1 MQDGFWVFG
10 YGSLI
15 WRTGFPY
22 RARQLATLQGYRRR
36 FCMESHHYRG
46 TPALPGLVLAL
57 DPLTGAS
64 CRGLAFH
71 VDPADADEVMAY
83 LRGRELISD
92 AYREVVHEIEF
103 GDGVQVSAVCYVMN
117 QAHHQYRGGLSVLE
131 QAEMIARASGSAGA
145 NTEYLF
151 NTFASLRELGIEDAE
166 LAELVEL
173 VKGFERLPS
182 GSGSI

>member
-22 RARQLATLQGYRRR
+22 RSRKLATLLGYRRS

-46 TPALPGLVLAL
+46 TPEAPGLVLAL
-57 DPLTGAS
+57 DPLPGAS

-71 VDPADADEVMAY
+71 VDPGNAREVMSY
-83 LRGRELISD
+83 LRGRELVSD
-92 AYREVVHEIEF
+92 AYCEVVREISFDE
-103 GDGVQVSAVCYVMN
+103 GGRDEAVCYVIN
-117 QAHHQYRGGLSVLE
+117 QAHHQYVG
-131 QAEMIARASGSAGA
+131 EMSLLDKAAMIMRSSGTAGA

-151 NTFASLRELGIEDAE
+151 NTFNSLLELGIEDAE
-166 LAELVEL
+166 LDELVEL
-173 VKGFERLPS
+173 VRGLRLPRS
-182 GSGSI
+182 